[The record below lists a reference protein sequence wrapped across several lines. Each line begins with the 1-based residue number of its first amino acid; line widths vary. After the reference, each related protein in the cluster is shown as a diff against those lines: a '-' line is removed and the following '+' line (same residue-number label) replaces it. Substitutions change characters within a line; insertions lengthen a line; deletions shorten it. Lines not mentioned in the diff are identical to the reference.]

1 MNHEIKD
8 IIKLYNSILS
18 ERRVFTE
25 QVDIFGIDEL
35 VYNPATKKGGDIGY
49 GYDGGKKR
57 SGITWDGHWG
67 HLHVG
72 FTDREVAIDVINQ
85 ANDLGLTTTE
95 NLIAKKDRNGY
106 VDPVHADY
114 SFHYRLFPGE
124 PKVSAG
130 VDISGSHSKIVE
142 LMNSII
148 QKYGKDGGYSYGNP
162 NFLSTDWK
170 GMSKLV
176 PIETKGKY
184 RGRPIIDKNVAIAA
198 SIPGKFPEI
207 FADISTETPSDIETQ
222 EPSNNFMNSTDMN
235 FYKELLENLNAPV
248 TFENMKF
255 LLAWRQSEGQGGKY
269 NPFNTTWE
277 LEGST
282 PMNSHGVQNY
292 LSLEDG
298 MEATLKTLKNGRYD
312 CIVSGLKNNIG
323 ASAIASCPSL
333 ETWGTGDL
341 VSKVV
346 ASYERGNPVKFKPL
360 EGPETQFYLDDDN
373 FLSAINE
380 PDGIEGTEDEYTD
393 PILKMM
399 AQSIFRENEQKKK
412 KFLKDVDRIKGLL

>member
-49 GYDGGKKR
+49 GYDRGKKR
-57 SGITWDGHWG
+57 PGITWGGHWG

-72 FTDREVAIDVINQ
+72 FTNREVAIDVINY
-85 ANDLGLTTTE
+85 ADSLGLRTAE
-95 NLIAKKDRNGY
+95 NLIAKKDRTGY
-106 VDPVHADY
+106 IEDEHDGS

-124 PKVSAG
+124 PKVTAG
-130 VDISGSHSKIVE
+130 VDITGSHSKIVE
-142 LMNSII
+142 LMNWII
-148 QKYGKDGGYSYGNP
+148 EKYAKDGDYSYANP
-162 NFLSTDWK
+162 NFLSMNWQGLT
-170 GMSKLV
+170 KLV
-176 PIETKGKY
+176 PTHKGK
-184 RGRPIIDKNVAIAA
+184 PIIDKNLAIDA
-198 SIPGKFPEI
+198 SIPEIEPTTSASIGIVEPEI
-207 FADISTETPSDIETQ
+207 GTKEISK
-222 EPSNNFMNSTDMN
+222 NFMNSTDMN

-292 LSLEDG
+292 ISLEDG

-360 EGPETQFYLDDDN
+360 EGAETQFYLDDEN
-373 FLSAINE
+373 FTTAINQ
-380 PDGIEGTEDEYTD
+380 PAGVEGTEEEYAD

-412 KFLKDVDRIKGLL
+412 KFLRDVDRIKGLL

>member
-1 MNHEIKD
+1 MMNHEIKD

-49 GYDGGKKR
+49 GYDRGKKR
-57 SGITWDGHWG
+57 PGITWDGHNG

-72 FTDREVAIDVINQ
+72 FTDREVAIDVINL

-106 VDPVHADY
+106 LDPVHAGE

-148 QKYGKDGGYSYGNP
+148 EKYGKDGGYSYGNP
-162 NFLSTDWK
+162 NFLSMNWRE
-170 GMSKLV
+170 MANLV

-184 RGRPIIDKNVAIAA
+184 RGRPIIDKDVAIAA
-198 SIPGKFPEI
+198 SIPGVFPAAYAASDKIEPEI
-207 FADISTETPSDIETQ
+207 KIVEPQKGPVTSDDKI
-222 EPSNNFMNSTDMN
+222 
-235 FYKELLENLNAPV
+235 FYENLLKSLGAPV
-248 TFENMKF
+248 SDENLKF
-255 LLAWRQSEGQGGKY
+255 LYAWRQSEGQGGNF

-277 LEGST
+277 LDNST
-282 PMNSHGVQNY
+282 DMNSAGVQHY
-292 LSLEDG
+292 QSAEDG
-298 MEATLKTLKNGRYD
+298 MKATLKTLNNGRYN
-312 CIVSGLKNNIG
+312 CIVAGLQNDIG
-323 ASAIASCPSL
+323 AAEIAKCPSL
-333 ETWGTGDL
+333 KVWGTGDL
-341 VSKVV
+341 VSKVI
-346 ASYERGNPVKFKPL
+346 SYYDKGNPVKIAPL
-360 EGPETQFYLDDDN
+360 SIGEYSVQGTDQTSPFEEPIGQSSIEVDD
-373 FLSAINE
+373 
-380 PDGIEGTEDEYTD
+380 GGD
-393 PILKMM
+393 PILKLM
-399 AQSIFRENEQKKK
+399 AQSIFKEDNRKKNKLLENIN
-412 KFLKDVDRIKGLL
+412 RIKGLI